1 VSFGL
6 VEDVAKLNGHSVPRI
21 HADLSGGDALDL
33 TAAFPLKSNF
43 GTSFIGTQKGGSFE
57 IEGRLARQWLRQ
69 PNVNSRSNADVV
81 RPWANG
87 QDLTGR
93 PSGQWVVDFG
103 NAMEELTA
111 SMYEAA
117 FAHVV
122 AHVKP
127 ERMRNQDVASER
139 YWWMHQ
145 RARPELRVR
154 LANLP
159 RYLATPRVAKHRYFV
174 WLDIAVLPDS
184 RLCVI
189 ARADD
194 ATFGLLGSRMHEVW
208 SLAQASMHGVGN
220 DPTYNAKS
228 CFETF
233 PFPEGLT
240 PADTAHQLT
249 EAIDGGALIPAGLA
263 GDLLPV
269 APTTAKALKKPKAAS
284 AKAGQALAAE
294 PVVSLR
300 EHAARIARAAHRLN
314 QLRENWLNPP
324 EWTQRI
330 PEVIPSG
337 MNVSPYPDRI
347 VPKNGHEKDLAGRTL
362 TRLYNQRPAWLDA
375 AHQALDAA
383 VAAAYGWTDYT
394 ADLPDEEILKRLLAL
409 NLARQSGSS

>member
-1 VSFGL
+1 L
-6 VEDVAKLNGHSVPRI
+6 A
-21 HADLSGGDALDL
+21 
-33 TAAFPLKSNF
+33 SNA
-43 GTSFIGTQKGGSFE
+43 GASFE
-57 IEGRLARQWLRQ
+57 GTKKYGDFDIPGQTARAWLGQ
-69 PNVNSRSNADVV
+69 PNPNGQPNSDVV
-81 RPWANG
+81 KPWRNG
-87 QDLTGR
+87 QDVTGR
-93 PSGQWVVDFG
+93 PSDTWIIDFG
-103 NAMEELTA
+103 AHRLEAEASLYELPF
-111 SMYEAA
+111 S
-117 FAHVV
+117 HLVRS
-122 AHVKP
+122 VKP
-127 ERMRNQDVASER
+127 ARLAVR
-139 YWWMHQ
+139 
-145 RARPELRVR
+145 RARTQRLWWIHEEARVSLRHA
-154 LANLP
+154 LEGLP
-159 RYLATPRVAKHRYFV
+159 RFIVTPRVAKHRLFV
-174 WLDIAVLPDS
+174 FLNASVLPDT
-184 RLCVI
+184 RLNVM

-240 PADTAHQLT
+240 PADTAHQRT
-249 EAIDGGALIPAGLA
+249 EALDGGALIPAGLA

-337 MNVSPYPDRI
+337 MDVSPYPDRI

-409 NLARQSGSS
+409 NLARQSSSS